1 MLLFAIVTAL
11 PCIFV
16 GLAAVYGG
24 VFVWLSIGYL
34 TLLVPVMDRLIAHA
48 GENADPE
55 AEFPAAT
62 PLLVALGLAHFA
74 LLGLAVWA
82 VGGPGGLS
90 AVERIVLALA
100 AGMIFGQISHP
111 AAHELIHKPARP
123 LRFLGKSIYSSLLV
137 GHHASAHLLVHHAH
151 VGSDA
156 DPNSARRGEGFY
168 RYAMRVGPQSFL
180 AGLRA
185 ENRLRARAIRGKRVH
200 PYVHYIGG
208 AALALALAWAIAGAG
223 GIGAFLAMALYAQ
236 VQILMSDYVQH
247 YGLRRQALPSGR
259 LEPVGP
265 RHSWNAPQV
274 FSSALMLNAPR
285 HSDHHVIPSRPYPA
299 LQLDPQ
305 EMPYLPRPL
314 PVMAALALVPP
325 LWFRIMDPLCD
336 KWQPATAPALKRS
349 A

>member
-24 VFVWLSIGYL
+24 IFVWLSLGYL

-48 GENADPE
+48 SKNADPD

-62 PLLVALGLAHFA
+62 PLLAVLGLAHFA

-82 VGGPGGLS
+82 VGGPSGLGG
-90 AVERIVLALA
+90 AERVGLALA

-123 LRFLGKSIYSSLLV
+123 LRFLGRSIYTSLLV
-137 GHHASAHLLVHHAH
+137 GHHASAHLLVHHVH

-156 DPNSARRGEGFY
+156 DPNSAPRGEGFY
-168 RYAMRVGPQSFL
+168 RYALRVGAQSFL

-185 ENRLRARAIRGKRVH
+185 ENRLRARAIRGKRLH
-200 PYVHYIGG
+200 PYLHYLGG
-208 AALALALAWAIAGAG
+208 AALVLALAWALAGASG
-223 GIGAFLAMALYAQ
+223 LGAVLAMALYAQ
-236 VQILMSDYVQH
+236 LQILLSDYVQH
-247 YGLRRQALPSGR
+247 YGLRRRKLASGR

-265 RHSWNAPQV
+265 QHSWNAPQV
-274 FSSALMLNAPR
+274 FSAALMLNAPR
-285 HSDHHVIPSRPYPA
+285 HSDHHVVPTRPYPA
-299 LQLDPQ
+299 LQLDPR
-305 EMPYLPRPL
+305 EMPYLPRSL
-314 PVMAALALVPP
+314 PVMAAVALVPP
-325 LWFRIMDPLCD
+325 LWFRIMNPLLD
-336 KWQPATAPALKRS
+336 KWQPARAREVQQTA
-349 A
+349 